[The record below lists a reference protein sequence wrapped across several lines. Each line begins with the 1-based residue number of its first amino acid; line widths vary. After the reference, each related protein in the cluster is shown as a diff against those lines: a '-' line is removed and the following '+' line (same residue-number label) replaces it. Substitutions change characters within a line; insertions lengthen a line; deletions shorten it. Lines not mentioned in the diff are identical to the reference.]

1 MKFIGATIFI
11 FLLLA
16 QIFSKWILVAD
27 YTINKK
33 IIAEKLCENRDKPKL
48 KCDGKC
54 QLAKKLASEE
64 DQNNKTSSGSSIA
77 KTSFSEVVVNDTV
90 LLNAVAESAPSTRFS
105 NFYLATIPAPFP
117 SSIFHPPLV

>member
-1 MKFIGATIFI
+1 MRFIAATIFI
-11 FLLLA
+11 FLLLT

-27 YTINKK
+27 YSINKK
-33 IIAEKLCENRDKPKL
+33 IIAEKLCENRDNPTL

-90 LLNAVAESAPSTRFS
+90 LLTAFTESASSTTFS
-105 NFYLATIPAPFP
+105 NFYLAAMPAPFP
-117 SSIFHPPLV
+117 TSIFHPPLV